1 MTCVPRR
8 PAHRLVEHQR
18 HHPAVRHARPAL
30 ELGLDRVLGDRS
42 FRPWLE
48 HQAQPVSVERTTAE
62 TMAVPLNFHGK
73 NYRGSR
79 EVDVPTYLPT
89 RWGGIRRG
97 VDGPTYLPTR
107 WGGIHRG
114 VDGPT
119 YLPTRWGGT
128 CSHFPENQ
136 ALQFH
141 APVRCSAL
149 PLPESALVRS
159 ASTVPVC
166 PDRSRVKTTLS
177 DAEVFC
183 QTCT

>member
-1 MTCVPRR
+1 PQPKQWPSHSTFMGRTIPESRSRR
-8 PAHRLVEHQR
+8 PHLASPRGGEGQSR
-18 HHPAVRHARPAL
+18 SRRP
-30 ELGLDRVLGDRS
+30 
-42 FRPWLE
+42 
-48 HQAQPVSVERTTAE
+48 H
-62 TMAVPLNFHGK
+62 
-73 NYRGSR
+73 
-79 EVDVPTYLPT
+79 LPPHT
-89 RWGGIRRG
+89 VG
-97 VDGPTYLPTR
+97 
-107 WGGIHRG
+107 
-114 VDGPT
+114 
-119 YLPTRWGGT
+119 GGT

>member
-1 MTCVPRR
+1 
-8 PAHRLVEHQR
+8 
-18 HHPAVRHARPAL
+18 
-30 ELGLDRVLGDRS
+30 ELGPNRVLGDRS
-42 FRPWLE
+42 VRPWLE

-79 EVDVPTYLPT
+79 EVDAPTYLPTRWGGIRRGGDGPTYLPTRWGGIRRGVDGPTYLPTRWGGIRRGVDGPTYLPT

-107 WGGIHRG
+107 WGGIHCG

-119 YLPTRWGGT
+119 SLPSRGGGT
-128 CSHFPENQ
+128 CSHFPEKQ
-136 ALQFH
+136 PLQFH

-149 PLPESALVRS
+149 PLPESAMVMS
-159 ASTVPVC
+159 A
-166 PDRSRVKTTLS
+166 
-177 DAEVFC
+177 
-183 QTCT
+183 